1 MSIDSFSVRRRA
13 KGSVLGSI
21 SPKNEKKPT
30 KPVVYLLAAETHTMQ
45 KPMTD
50 LFLAGVKDLDETA
63 ANDDDLLRDDVHSV
77 RPQQQQ
83 HVRVGFLPA

>member
-1 MSIDSFSVRRRA
+1 MFWGLYQ
-13 KGSVLGSI
+13 K
-21 SPKNEKKPT
+21 KKKEEKKP
-30 KPVVYLLAAETHTMQ
+30 KPVVHLLAAETHAMQ
-45 KPMTD
+45 KTKTD

-77 RPQQQQ
+77 HPQQQQ